1 MSFSKLKTKDLLDAA
16 LHEVR
21 AKKMKNSYKRSI
33 GYGVA
38 TIKAA
43 QRIKDQE
50 KEKFN
55 TIMSEMDTKQSL
67 RSFIQNPQA
76 WKIFRLNDIINKLRE
91 KAPGLPRDQQER
103 MRVGIPYAD
112 VEVDD
117 QDRAQHGNLPEVLP
131 IAGEEVRP
139 LISRIYPYH
148 RPGCQANKSSN
159 RRPSHLSQ
167 SHEYSDGL
175 LQVGSSSVDE
185 TRRWGTAKDSTG
197 WPATSCAKDSPK
209 KYALV

>member
-16 LHEVR
+16 LHETR

-43 QRIKDQE
+43 QRLKDQE

-103 MRVGIPYAD
+103 MRVSVSHPD

-117 QDRAQHGNLPEVLP
+117 QNCAQYGNLPEILP
-131 IAGEEVRP
+131 VASEAV
-139 LISRIYPYH
+139 
-148 RPGCQANKSSN
+148 
-159 RRPSHLSQ
+159 
-167 SHEYSDGL
+167 
-175 LQVGSSSVDE
+175 
-185 TRRWGTAKDSTG
+185 
-197 WPATSCAKDSPK
+197 
-209 KYALV
+209 